1 MVRKITMARKPRIH
15 YPGTV
20 YHVIRYI
27 HLNPVRAKDP
37 IDYSLSSH
45 AAYTGHDED
54 NKESLTPLPYEKVEE
69 EIGNVGG

>member
-45 AAYTGHDED
+45 AAY
-54 NKESLTPLPYEKVEE
+54 
-69 EIGNVGG
+69 IGNDECQSFKTCGGGTSNDRTDRYG